1 MIKIILFA
9 ILIIM
14 DIVSVSI
21 NDYSWALRA
30 LVTVAAV
37 LLAFSLGVEL
47 SGVVS

>member
-1 MIKIILFA
+1 MIKIICFA
-9 ILIIM
+9 VMIIM

-21 NDYSWALRA
+21 NDYSWWLRA
-30 LVTVAAV
+30 LVTIAAV

>member
-9 ILIIM
+9 ILIIIG
-14 DIVSVSI
+14 IVLVSI

-30 LVTVAAV
+30 LDAVAAV
-37 LLAFSLGVEL
+37 LIAFSLGIEL